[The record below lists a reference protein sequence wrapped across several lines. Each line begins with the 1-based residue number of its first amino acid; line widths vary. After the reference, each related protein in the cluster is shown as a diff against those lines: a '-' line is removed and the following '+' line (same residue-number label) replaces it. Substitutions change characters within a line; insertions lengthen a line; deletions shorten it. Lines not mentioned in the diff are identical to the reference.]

1 VWQAQK
7 SGNNRRRLEQG
18 QHVNPVV
25 HDAAAEFG
33 EVSLKLLNR

>member
-1 VWQAQK
+1 MET

-25 HDAAAEFG
+25 HDAAAGSG
-33 EVSLKLLNR
+33 EVSVKLPNR